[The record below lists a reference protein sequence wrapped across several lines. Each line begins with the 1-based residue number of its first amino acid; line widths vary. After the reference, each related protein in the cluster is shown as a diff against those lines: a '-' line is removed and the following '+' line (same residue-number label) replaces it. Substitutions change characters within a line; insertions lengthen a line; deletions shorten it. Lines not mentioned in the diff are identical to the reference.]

1 MVSKAHHCSPSNI
14 FFSIRREDL
23 SHSFQLLLSQSL
35 LTENTYR
42 KLSILCLH
50 LKSTGEDQGFQKTR
64 IQSFSLSFI
73 AVFLFDYK
81 IQLFLALKLATVR
94 VWKRSLK
101 SNKIFSDAVCFDSD
115 KEQCLHILKKKK
127 IVFLPSLISSGSNA
141 APLPATF
148 PPCPAIIRI
157 PPLKCLFPSS
167 TVENLYT
174 ALQNIDRSEI
184 LNMLTGSGRQSRNLK
199 PDRRHT
205 ERDYSSSPSQIN
217 GECLLEGGG
226 AEPSSAFQPPAQ
238 DSS

>member
-1 MVSKAHHCSPSNI
+1 M
-14 FFSIRREDL
+14 

-81 IQLFLALKLATVR
+81 SQLFLALKLATVR

-127 IVFLPSLISSGSNA
+127 SLPLRSRRGQVAAQNCSENFVLVPQALCPVGSPSRPSRQRPAHGFLNGA
-141 APLPATF
+141 AGCLPA
-148 PPCPAIIRI
+148 R
-157 PPLKCLFPSS
+157 
-167 TVENLYT
+167 
-174 ALQNIDRSEI
+174 
-184 LNMLTGSGRQSRNLK
+184 
-199 PDRRHT
+199 PDRPATPQLSHRPLMVLRWLRFVPRVWISLHLPL
-205 ERDYSSSPSQIN
+205 RNPSHPVD
-217 GECLLEGGG
+217 L
-226 AEPSSAFQPPAQ
+226 PAHPVPVRAG
-238 DSS
+238 